1 MVNLH
6 LSGIILL
13 KHPFLVYPVKQEL
26 YRAFAFDLHGRLA
39 VFRAV
44 EPGLRPP
51 PYAGTVGID
60 GDKPLY
66 VETAHVYVQVGQRVY
81 DSGGGDGF
89 VIAFFLL
96 ASSMTDR
103 KIRCRRAR

>member
-13 KHPFLVYPVKQEL
+13 KHPFLVYPVKQKL
-26 YRAFAFDLHGRLA
+26 YRAFTLDLHGRLA

-44 EPGLRPP
+44 KPRLRPP
-51 PYAGTVGID
+51 PYAGFVGID
-60 GDKPLY
+60 GHKTLY
-66 VETAHVYVQVGQRVY
+66 VEAPHVYVQIGKGVY

-89 VIAFFLL
+89 VIAFFLS
-96 ASSMTDR
+96 ASSIADR
-103 KIRCRRAR
+103 NIRCRRAR

>member
-6 LSGIILL
+6 LSGVKLL
-13 KHPFLVYPVKQEL
+13 KHPFFVYPVKQEL
-26 YRAFAFDLHGRLA
+26 YRAFTLNLHSCLSVLRT
-39 VFRAV
+39 V

-51 PYAGTVGID
+51 PYARPVGID
-60 GDKPLY
+60 GHKTLY
-66 VETAHVYVQVGQRVY
+66 VEAPDVYIQVGKRVY

-96 ASSMTDR
+96 ASFIADR
-103 KIRCRRAR
+103 NIRCRRAR

>member
-1 MVNLH
+1 MIHLH
-6 LSGIILL
+6 LFGIILF
-13 KHPFLVYPVKQEL
+13 KHPLFVYPVKQEL
-26 YRAFAFDLHGRLA
+26 YRTFTLYLYGRLT

-66 VETAHVYVQVGQRVY
+66 VETAHVYVKVGKRVY

-96 ASSMTDR
+96 DSSMADR
-103 KIRCRRAR
+103 NILCRRAR